1 MIALIKAILVAMA
14 SLAIGLTIT
23 QRLLRDGGPFDVV
36 KIGAWNIA
44 TRAGAADADP
54 YTRASLERSGE
65 IPLALG
71 EGLQLI
77 ARDDDQGRAFDPRC
91 EYSVGPRAPSARYWT
106 LELVDPDGFP
116 IDNPAQRNVFRSS
129 EILRQAD
136 GSFAIWVSPTAHS
149 GNWLP
154 SVAGR
159 AFALVLRLY
168 DSPIS
173 ATTGGIE
180 KTTAPGIV
188 RESCE

>member
-1 MIALIKAILVAMA
+1 MKVLIKAFLAAVA
-14 SLAIGLTIT
+14 SLAIGLGVTE
-23 QRLLRDGGPFDVV
+23 RLLRDGGPFDVV
-36 KIGAWNIA
+36 KIGPWNIA

-77 ARDDDQGRAFDPRC
+77 ARDDDQGRTLDPRC
-91 EYSVGPRAPSARYWT
+91 SYSIGPRAPSARYWT

-116 IDNPAQRNVFRSS
+116 VDNPAQRNVFRSS
-129 EILRQAD
+129 EILREAD
-136 GSFAIWVSPTAHS
+136 GSFTIWVSAAAHS

-154 SVAGR
+154 IGAAR
-159 AFALVLRLY
+159 AFALTLKLY

-173 ATTGGIE
+173 ATSGGIE
-180 KTTAPGIV
+180 RTSAPKIA
-188 RESCE
+188 REACA